1 MEDNI
6 FLEGK
11 IKCDK
16 DFYKKTIKAQLST
29 IIIPFSISLII
40 SIFLLVGICISKD
53 YLFLIFPI
61 AIIFFLFIYGFIYYF
76 KLKNYVKESLKDFP
90 EQELIYHFTAEHFYG
105 EAISQS
111 SKSTFDKKYSEI
123 KKVLETKEYIYILV
137 NSMSVTV
144 DKKQLTESQYQILSS
159 LLNRNKIH
167 KQKDFVYYLL
177 ICLFVFTLIAP
188 IISIIFIALANASS
202 DIPQFPY
209 LTFKNAYIFAI
220 FLIIPISSIILY
232 FIFRKK
238 YQCKKNLISGILISV
253 VLGAFSLMST
263 QYHVKNDDTYLL
275 KIEEEMS
282 IDFPDDSLINY
293 VILDKNN
300 NFEMMIKSD
309 GLEDIVESLPFQNDL
324 TSDIKESLGDISAS
338 LLLYDK
344 ALTYDLVSLQYN
356 VPISTE
362 GYMFA
367 YDEEAKLIDI
377 QSIFKS

>member
-1 MEDNI
+1 
-6 FLEGK
+6 
-11 IKCDK
+11 
-16 DFYKKTIKAQLST
+16 
-29 IIIPFSISLII
+29 
-40 SIFLLVGICISKD
+40 
-53 YLFLIFPI
+53 
-61 AIIFFLFIYGFIYYF
+61 
-76 KLKNYVKESLKDFP
+76 
-90 EQELIYHFTAEHFYG
+90 
-105 EAISQS
+105 
-111 SKSTFDKKYSEI
+111 
-123 KKVLETKEYIYILV
+123 
-137 NSMSVTV
+137 
-144 DKKQLTESQYQILSS
+144 
-159 LLNRNKIH
+159 
-167 KQKDFVYYLL
+167 
-177 ICLFVFTLIAP
+177 
-188 IISIIFIALANASS
+188 
-202 DIPQFPY
+202 
-209 LTFKNAYIFAI
+209 
-220 FLIIPISSIILY
+220 
-232 FIFRKK
+232 
-238 YQCKKNLISGILISV
+238 
-253 VLGAFSLMST
+253 MST